1 MSIDSHGARLSRR
14 DVVELATSSEQLA
27 VVSGMI
33 RSSGVKWG
41 EVAVNLLIVVNNN
54 VVRIQSKGAR
64 AFARYLEKQNP
75 MPPALKAEIER
86 VDEQLDQV
94 RETPPGEDEED

>member
-1 MSIDSHGARLSRR
+1 MSLDSHGARLTRR
-14 DVVELATSSEQLA
+14 DVVDLAQSSEQLA

-33 RSSGVKWG
+33 RSSGVKWA

-64 AFARYLEKQNP
+64 AFARYLEKHGPQTP
-75 MPPALKAEIER
+75 EAAAAEPIP
-86 VDEQLDQV
+86 DQEANQV
-94 RETPPGEDEED
+94 AKSTPGEDVED